1 LICGTEKSE
10 VDNLIVLMPRLVLI
24 AVLFLHPGC
33 VPNTSE
39 TYLQDLKS
47 DNVMVQKEAIYKLG
61 ETQDS
66 SAVEALSALITAN
79 APKFIKIEA
88 MEALGKIGEERAAEI
103 IIPLLKDDDQ
113 EIREAAIE
121 VLGKLKSRD
130 SVPFLIAILPKKET
144 RLTTIWALGN
154 IGDKTAIP
162 VLATLLKSDDKFV
175 RYNASRSLQKIGG
188 ID

>member
-1 LICGTEKSE
+1 
-10 VDNLIVLMPRLVLI
+10 
-24 AVLFLHPGC
+24 LHLGC